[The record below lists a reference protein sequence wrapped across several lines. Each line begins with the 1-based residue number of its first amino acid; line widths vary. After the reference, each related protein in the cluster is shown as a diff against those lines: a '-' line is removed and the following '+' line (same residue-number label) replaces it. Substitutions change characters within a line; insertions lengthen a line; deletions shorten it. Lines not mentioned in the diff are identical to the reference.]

1 MTKRTDTRRGSQRLP
16 AVLAAVLM
24 LSGPGCASLQL
35 INMKS
40 DKIAMADAEHPAIE
54 VLAVWQAAEGPGLG
68 GIPTRGF
75 AGQIFFFTQDRA
87 QPVAVDGKAR
97 IYVFDDHGT
106 VQDQAKPLRQFDFER
121 QSWAA
126 HLQTSK
132 LGPTYGVFIP
142 YPREDYHQAVCSLR
156 IRFTPLK
163 GRPLFSASSTIVLPG
178 PAIAAASE
186 TTQKSP
192 LDQLAKKLQAQQ
204 QGPRSWTNASL
215 NTEPRT
221 LNGGPQPPAT
231 QLPPTQ
237 MPAGIAQLPAA
248 GQAVLSV
255 GAYSP
260 AAGAPNGYAPTGYG
274 PTSYAMNPPQF
285 AAGVNPIVQTS
296 GTAGQMGALVES
308 PETAAYTSVGATDI
322 PQPSGRIK
330 LQAVTNG
337 NPVSAADESGNAGDF
352 TSSGSTSGPLTGH
365 SRHPLAD

>member
-1 MTKRTDTRRGSQRLP
+1 
-16 AVLAAVLM
+16 M

-35 INMKS
+35 INMKG

-87 QPVAVDGKAR
+87 QPVAVDGKVR

-106 VQDQAKPLRQFDFER
+106 VQDQVKPLRQFDFER

-126 HLQTSK
+126 HLQNSK

-142 YPREDYHQAVCSLR
+142 YPRDDYHQAVCSLR

-178 PAIAAASE
+178 PALAAATE

-192 LDQLAKKLQAQQ
+192 LDALAKKLQAQQ
-204 QGPRSWTNASL
+204 GPHSWTNASL
-215 NTEPRT
+215 NTEPRP

-231 QLPPTQ
+231 QLPAAQ

-248 GQAVLSV
+248 GQVQTAA
-255 GAYSP
+255 AYSP
-260 AAGAPNGYAPTGYG
+260 AAGAPSGYAPASYG
-274 PTSYAMNPPQF
+274 PGAYATNPSQV
-285 AAGVNPIVQTS
+285 GMRVNPIVQTS
-296 GTAGQMGALVES
+296 AVAGTSEGAPLVAS
-308 PETAAYTSVGATDI
+308 PETAGSLAGGTADV

-330 LQAVTNG
+330 LQAVTSG
-337 NPVSAADESGNAGDF
+337 NPSSAADESGNADDSISAGVA
-352 TSSGSTSGPLTGH
+352 SSPPMGRSK
-365 SRHPLAD
+365 HPLLNND